1 MHSISH
7 AAAIGSAIMM
17 AFAAVPAH
25 AQSSTTCDQY
35 GGYEAE
41 NCLNDALAT
50 ANDAL
55 NAAYQQAEAFIAG
68 DPDTAAADKVTWKN
82 DLIAAERAWVAYR
95 DANCKFE
102 LIGAEWHNG
111 SGTTAAQ
118 QDCVL
123 TMTTQRTSE
132 LTERYSAK

>member
-1 MHSISH
+1 MYKR
-7 AAAIGSAIMM
+7 
-17 AFAAVPAH
+17 
-25 AQSSTTCDQY
+25 Q
-35 GGYEAE
+35 
-41 NCLNDALAT
+41 
-50 ANDAL
+50 
-55 NAAYQQAEAFIAG
+55 

>member
-1 MHSISH
+1 MHCIAH
-7 AAAIGSAIMM
+7 VAGIASAIWI
-17 AFAAVPAH
+17 ASAAVPAN

-35 GGYEAE
+35 AGYEAE
-41 NCLNDALAT
+41 TCLSDALAS

-55 NAAYQQAEAFIAG
+55 NAAYQQAEAFIAE
-68 DPDTAAADKVTWKN
+68 DQDTSAADKATWKN

-118 QDCVL
+118 QDCTL

-132 LTERYSAK
+132 LNERYSAK